1 MARRQNG
8 RRRSKDPGPGNGV
21 FFYGISRCLFMGIEW
36 EFHGYLMC
44 VGEKNL
50 EIMWNDIDIST
61 NTIGII

>member
-1 MARRQNG
+1 MVVDAPKTR
-8 RRRSKDPGPGNGV
+8 DLEMV